1 MKRKEMIQLGV
12 AVVILFAA
20 GLLIFTMLAPKKS
33 SSSGEKYTVEKVKM
47 IDADYDEQALQQISN
62 NSKVRDFYT
71 EPDLGSG
78 LGNQQPFN
86 SAR

>member
-1 MKRKEMIQLGV
+1 MKRKEFIQLGV

-20 GLLIFTMLAPKKS
+20 GVLIFTALSPKKGS
-33 SSSGEKYTVEKVKM
+33 STQDKYTYEKVKK
-47 IDADYDEQALQQISN
+47 IEADFDEQALQQISN
-62 NSKVRDFYT
+62 NSKVRDFYV

>member
-1 MKRKEMIQLGV
+1 MKRKEYIQLGV

-20 GLLIFTMLAPKKS
+20 GILIYTSLFSKKNS
-33 SSSGEKYTVEKVKM
+33 SSTQKYTVEKVKM

-86 SAR
+86 SVR

>member
-1 MKRKEMIQLGV
+1 MKRKEFIQLGV

-20 GLLIFTMLAPKKS
+20 GILIYTSLAPKKGTS
-33 SSSGEKYTVEKVKM
+33 ASEKYTVEKVKM
-47 IDADYDEQALQQISN
+47 IDADFDEEGLQQISN

-86 SAR
+86 TVK

>member
-1 MKRKEMIQLGV
+1 MKRKEMIQLGI

-20 GLLIFTMLAPKKS
+20 GVLIYTSLAPKKS
-33 SSSGEKYTVEKVKM
+33 SSSSEKYTVEKVNM
-47 IDADYDEQALQQISN
+47 IEGDFDEEALQQISN

-86 SAR
+86 SVR

>member
-1 MKRKEMIQLGV
+1 MKRKEMIQLGI

-20 GLLIFTMLAPKKS
+20 GVLIYTSLAPKKS
-33 SSSGEKYTVEKVKM
+33 SGKSDKYTVEKVKM
-47 IDADYDEQALQQISN
+47 IDPDFDNSALQQISN
-62 NSKVRDFYT
+62 NTKVRDFYT

-86 SAR
+86 SVR